1 MKELAIIRGDKKY
14 KYVGNLDQREIDMV
28 WAGIREL
35 LKPSPFAGSEFFE
48 GVEYAQTLVQS
59 LLGAPTTFAKS
70 MVWLAELADTK
81 VEGGTGFNTFT
92 QVLGK
97 IVYPLVEEI
106 KEEPSGEIKTKE
118 DAVLI
123 MISKLVPLLKKVEE
137 VGWTEWQS
145 RRNLGLSDASTIQ
158 GGVGQLIISMSK
170 TCTLLLTEVDPKVA
184 VPQCK
189 EIAGALSLLL
199 AGMRYD
205 DFVRGVVSEVFEVFK
220 MGVLLVNAGD
230 GEKTNG

>member
-1 MKELAIIRGDKKY
+1 MKDLAIIRGDKKY
-14 KYVGNLDQREIDMV
+14 KYVGNLDQRGIDMV

-97 IVYPLVEEI
+97 IVYPLVEEV

-118 DAVLI
+118 DTVLI

-137 VGWTEWQS
+137 VGWAEWRS
-145 RRNLGLSDASTIQ
+145 RSKNRDTAPL
-158 GGVGQLIISMSK
+158 VGAIGMQIVAMSK
-170 TCTLLLTEVDPKVA
+170 TCTTLLTEVDPKLSLV
-184 VPQCK
+184 QCK
-189 EIAGALSLLL
+189 ELSRTLLMIL
-199 AGMRYD
+199 TGINYD
-205 DFVRGVVSEVFEVFK
+205 DFVRGVISEVFEVFK
-220 MGVLLVNAGD
+220 LGETLVNAGD
-230 GEKTNG
+230 GEQTNG